1 MTFILGLLSVVAVVA
16 CLLLMFVILLQE
28 PKGGGLA
35 AALGG
40 SGMEALGS
48 NAGAVNRFTCWVAG
62 IWIAACLIH
71 ALAQPPG
78 AVVGEGTRD
87 TTAENAPE
95 KPGTG
100 DPQKEPPK

>member
-1 MTFILGLLSVVAVVA
+1 MTFILGLLTVTAVVT

-40 SGMEALGS
+40 SGMEALGT

-62 IWIAACLIH
+62 IWMAACLIH

-78 AVVGEGTRD
+78 AAIGEGTKD
-87 TTAENAPE
+87 STVEKAP
-95 KPGTG
+95 
-100 DPQKEPPK
+100 EPPKDADPPKDPK